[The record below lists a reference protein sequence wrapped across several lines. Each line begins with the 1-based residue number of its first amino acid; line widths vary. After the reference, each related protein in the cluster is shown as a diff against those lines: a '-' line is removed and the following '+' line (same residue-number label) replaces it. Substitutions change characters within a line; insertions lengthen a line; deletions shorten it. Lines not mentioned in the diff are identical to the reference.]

1 MPMIER
7 PPSTK
12 VHVNRYRH
20 GALDRVAMAGR
31 LLVSAIR
38 STSAHEVIRRAVMR
52 MESAGT
58 QLSGFPWSRVHAI
71 GGTVRNRPVRW
82 LGRAVPIAATAS

>member
-1 MPMIER
+1 MRMIER

-20 GALDRVAMAGR
+20 GALDRVAMTGR

-38 STSAHEVIRRAVMR
+38 STSAHEVIRRAGMR
-52 MESAGT
+52 IDSAGIE
-58 QLSGFPWSRVHAI
+58 LSGFPRSRVHSI
-71 GGTVRNRPVRW
+71 GCTVRNRPVRW
-82 LGRAVPIAATAS
+82 LGRAVPIAAAAS

>member
-1 MPMIER
+1 MIAR

-20 GALDRVAMAGR
+20 GALDRAAMTGR

-38 STSAHEVIRRAVMR
+38 STSAYEVARRAVLR
-52 MESAGT
+52 IESAGI
-58 QLSGFPWSRVHAI
+58 QLSWFPWSRVHEI

-82 LGRAVPIAATAS
+82 LGRAVPFAAVAS